1 MKRQFNKFIFFFLW
15 SAAFLVAANALANT
29 PMGVKEQ
36 QTGQQFVLEPPS
48 SAPAAEPPGSNC
60 AADSDSR
67 VNLVLLPEIPIAG
80 RPVRVIAL
88 TRDEALQMEVRL
100 EDRNGG
106 VLEAAD
112 RASWG
117 YTPHAVAHYYS
128 QLEPGE
134 YRVNAR
140 EPTEGKALGCLEFS
154 VANADAEAAHPLAP
168 GEPFVWSVRREWD
181 AAMEDLYSV
190 FVAKLFYVRPGKRG
204 GWKPLHQ
211 AFRDPERNILHNIL
225 GLAEDD
231 SESETPVI
239 LKPDCA
245 DAPYHVRAYFSWK
258 MGLPFL
264 YNRCRRGN
272 AKKGSLCVET
282 RSNFNDKLSDIADPV
297 ARFNQFVKTRVSWEV
312 HAGNP
317 RSLPEK
323 EASDFYPVPLEMSAL
338 RPGIIYV
345 DAGGHVL
352 LVTQVEPQTESSIGA
367 LYGVDAHPD
376 RTVSHKRFSKGS
388 FIFNPQVATDGFKAF
403 RPIELRE
410 GGYAFVSNSEITVA
424 KGRVPLSD
432 AQAHFDYKDQFYD
445 AVFAELNPEPV
456 DPYKV
461 LQAKV
466 EVLYQA
472 MLERIEAVQIGVD
485 YMKEKDWS
493 PVSMP
498 RGAAIFQ
505 TSGPWETYST
515 PARDMRCFVALD
527 DVMDFPGQ
535 AVKQSD
541 LYTLEM
547 RKDKDALQRELQR
560 QRDDLLQEMTFQYKR
575 SDGSDWTLSLLDV
588 VSRQT
593 DLEMA
598 YNPND
603 CPETRWAAPEGSE
616 EAETCQRRA
625 PPEQLER
632 MGLARHWFAKRSRPN

>member
-1 MKRQFNKFIFFFLW
+1 MMRQFRKIILLFLGV
-15 SAAFLVAANALANT
+15 AAFLDGANALAHKPT
-29 PMGVKEQ
+29 SVKTA
-36 QTGQQFVLEPPS
+36 QTGQQFVLEPPLS
-48 SAPAAEPPGSNC
+48 DLEAEPPSSDC
-60 AADSDSR
+60 AANLDSR
-67 VNLVLLPEIPIAG
+67 VKLVLLPEIPIAG
-80 RPVRVIAL
+80 QPVRVIAL
-88 TRDEALQMEVRL
+88 SRDEALLMEVRL

-106 VLEAAD
+106 VLEAAS

-140 EPTEGKALGCLEFS
+140 EPSEGTTLGCLDFS
-154 VANADAEAAHPLAP
+154 VAKSDAEVAHQLTQA
-168 GEPFVWSVRREWD
+168 EPFVWSVRREWD
-181 AAMEDLYSV
+181 AVMEDLYSV

-211 AFRDPERNILHNIL
+211 AFRNPERNILHNIL

-231 SESETPVI
+231 LESETPVI

-272 AKKGSLCVET
+272 PRTGSLCVET
-282 RSNFNDKLSDIADPV
+282 RSNFNNKLSDIADPV
-297 ARFNQFVKTRVSWEV
+297 ARFNEFVKTRLSWEV
-312 HAGNP
+312 HAGNS

-323 EASDFYPVPLEMSAL
+323 EATDFYPIPLEMSAL

-352 LVTQVEPQTESSIGA
+352 LVTQVEPQTESTIGA

-388 FIFNPQVATDGFKAF
+388 FIFNPRVTTDGFKAF

-410 GGYAFVSNSEITVA
+410 SAYVYAGNSEITLA
-424 KGRVPLSD
+424 KGRVPHSD
-432 AQAHFDYKDQFYD
+432 AQAHFDSADNFYD
-445 AVFAELNPEPV
+445 AVFTELNPKPV
-456 DPYKV
+456 DPQKV
-461 LQAKV
+461 LQAKI

-472 MLERIEAVQIGVD
+472 MLERTEAVQIGVD

-498 RGAAIFQ
+498 KGAAIFQ

-515 PARDMRCFVALD
+515 PARDMRCFIALD
-527 DVMDFPGQ
+527 DVLDFPKQ
-535 AVKQSD
+535 AVKQSE
-541 LYTLEM
+541 LYAVETQ
-547 RKDKDALQRELQR
+547 KDKDALLGELQQ
-560 QRDDLLQEMTFQYKR
+560 QRDKLLQEMTFQYKR

-603 CPETRWAAPEGSE
+603 CPETRCAAPEGSE
-616 EAETCQRRA
+616 EAATCRRRA
-625 PPEQLER
+625 PLEQVER
-632 MGLARHWFAKRSRPN
+632 MRLTRHWFAKRSRPN